1 MLWQVGPLTIS
12 RRPYNIEEWSR
23 EASASWAKKDL
34 LGRRPD
40 REFTGE
46 GEEKLSLKG
55 RLHPFNRRAI
65 AGLSSLELAHSLC
78 RTGQPVF
85 VTRADGRVF
94 GFYGIE
100 SVKEDHSAIGPHT
113 GGIGQQIDHELN
125 LVPVGQPGV
134 GPATDL
140 LSQLISLFG

>member
-46 GEEKLSLKG
+46 GEESLTLKG
-55 RLHPFNRRAI
+55 TLHPFNRNAI
-65 AGLSSLELAHSLC
+65 GGLSSLDLAHSL
-78 RTGQPVF
+78 RRSGQAVF
-85 VTRADGRVF
+85 VSRGDGTVY
-94 GFYGIE
+94 GFYAIE
-100 SVKEDHSAIGPHT
+100 TVQERHSAIGPQT
-113 GGIGQQIDHELN
+113 AGVGQAIEHELK
-125 LVPVGQPGV
+125 LVPVGQPSSGV
-134 GPATDL
+134 AGEM
-140 LSQLISLFG
+140 LSALISLFG

>member
-23 EASASWAKKDL
+23 EASASWAKKEL

-46 GEEKLSLKG
+46 GEETLTLKG
-55 RLHPFNRRAI
+55 TLHPFNRNAI
-65 AGLSSLELAHSLC
+65 AGLSSLDLAHSLC
-78 RTGQPVF
+78 RSGQAVF

-94 GFYGIE
+94 GFYGII
-100 SVKEDHSAIGPHT
+100 SVSETHSAIGPHT
-113 GGIGQQIDHELN
+113 GGIGQQIEHELK
-125 LVPVGQPGV
+125 LEPVGQPDLGSS
-134 GPATDL
+134 TDL
-140 LSQLISLFG
+140 LSQFISLFG